1 MRSCLSASAKGS
13 QRLVLMAATNA
24 DVPTAMRKAD
34 EVDRGAADGGPQ
46 DVGGRA
52 CYRSV
57 EVVPVSNSEGEKNE
71 ACEHERGLGR
81 VGSLKVVTGTQPSD
95 APDAETPKRKCVIE
109 PVISHQT
116 FFPNS

>member
-46 DVGGRA
+46 GVGGRA

-57 EVVPVSNSEGEKNE
+57 EVVPVSNRAGEKNE

-81 VGSLKVVTGTQPSD
+81 VGSPKVVTGTRPL
-95 APDAETPKRKCVIE
+95 R
-109 PVISHQT
+109 
-116 FFPNS
+116 

>member
-34 EVDRGAADGGPQ
+34 EVAGLLTAGHK
-46 DVGGRA
+46 V
-52 CYRSV
+52 S
-57 EVVPVSNSEGEKNE
+57 EVVRVTGVSRSSLFQNRAGEKNE

-81 VGSLKVVTGTQPSD
+81 VGSPKVVTGTRPL
-95 APDAETPKRKCVIE
+95 R
-109 PVISHQT
+109 
-116 FFPNS
+116 